1 MKRILMLLMAFCLVM
16 PAMNAQN
23 KALEKARKK
32 EYKQKMKQFKKE
44 KWQVFGTT
52 RTLNVA
58 LLSHYDKLNNMG
70 EDGYEIMGVATKVKS
85 KNIGHQMAINNACL
99 TYAQQAGSHLKGRV
113 VSDITGN
120 ASDTEGEFDKMYAA
134 YERLVE
140 KEIRGEL
147 KESFSII
154 RNNDDGT
161 FEIQSFFIVDEKAA
175 SIARQRALENAA
187 RESELAQK
195 YAKKVSDYVKEGFK
209 Q

>member
-1 MKRILMLLMAFCLVM
+1 
-16 PAMNAQN
+16 
-23 KALEKARKK
+23 
-32 EYKQKMKQFKKE
+32 MKQFKTE